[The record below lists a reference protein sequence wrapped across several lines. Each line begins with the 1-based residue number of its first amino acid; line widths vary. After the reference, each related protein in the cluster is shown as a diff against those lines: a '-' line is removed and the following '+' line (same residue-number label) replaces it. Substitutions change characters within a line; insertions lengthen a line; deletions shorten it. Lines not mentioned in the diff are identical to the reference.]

1 MWAVLAMAASGE
13 AGKSVRGDGG
23 CENDLLW
30 KFACSVYV
38 GLGVD
43 WDGIDTIRL
52 IEMVWMI
59 LLASWDTLICSALTQ
74 NTVSL

>member
-13 AGKSVRGDGG
+13 AGKSVRGNGG

-59 LLASWDTLICSALTQ
+59 RLGILKFAALSSKTP
-74 NTVSL
+74 SLSKH

>member
-43 WDGIDTIRL
+43 WEGIDTIRL
-52 IEMVWMI
+52 IEMVWI
-59 LLASWDTLICSALTQ
+59 RYFLGYFNLRALSQ